1 MAAARTRGYAG
12 QNHGEKIMP
21 FVRPDVAALLAM
33 LASAPGPKME
43 EGSPEAARAMM
54 RAMRSVTERPRGEIA
69 HVVDFTIPSPHG
81 HAIPA
86 RAYSA
91 VAAPGPGPV
100 VVFFHGG
107 GWVIGDL
114 ETHDPLCAEIAR
126 VLQMTVVS
134 IDYRLAPEHRFPA
147 ATEDCLAAMRWLAE
161 TPMPVGHV
169 VTGLIP
175 AGDSAGG
182 NLAAVVTQ
190 ELHGTLPVPIVA
202 QWLIYPG
209 VDMTASGG
217 SMTDFASGYL
227 LTEAG
232 MRWFTDHYMGPEPD
246 LTHPWASPT
255 LAAALAGLPP
265 AMVFTCGLD
274 PLRDQGRAYAAK
286 LIAAGV
292 DVSFLEAAGQIHGC
306 MNLRAAIPS
315 TQGDLHACLAA
326 LKLLVADAAAPALAQ
341 AAE

>member
-1 MAAARTRGYAG
+1 
-12 QNHGEKIMP
+12 MP
-21 FVRPDVAALLAM
+21 FVRPDVANLLAM
-33 LASAPGPKME
+33 LAAAPGPKME
-43 EGSPEAARAMM
+43 EGTPEAARMMM
-54 RAMRSVTERPRGEIA
+54 RAMRDDDRAPPRRAGRCRVTSPFPARRA
-69 HVVDFTIPSPHG
+69 RSRRASTVPSPRR
-81 HAIPA
+81 P
-86 RAYSA
+86 
-91 VAAPGPGPV
+91 PGRSSSI
-100 VVFFHGG
+100 FHGG

-126 VLQMTVVS
+126 VLQLTVVS
-134 IDYRLAPEHRFPA
+134 VDYRLAPEHRFPA
-147 ATEDCLAAMRWLAE
+147 ATEDCLAAMRWLAA
-161 TPMPVGHV
+161 TPKAVGHD

-190 ELHGTLPVPIVA
+190 QLHGTLAVPIVA
-202 QWLIYPG
+202 QWLIYPA
-209 VDMTASGG
+209 VDMTAATG
-217 SMTDFASGYL
+217 SMLDFAEGYL
-227 LTEAG
+227 LTNPG
-232 MRWFTDHYMGPEPD
+232 MQWFTAHYMGEAPD
-246 LTHPWASPT
+246 FLHPYASP
-255 LAAALAGLPP
+255 LHVESLAGLPP

-315 TQGDLHACLAA
+315 TQDDLHACLAA
-326 LKLLVADAAAPALAQ
+326 LQLLVREGAAPALAQ

>member
-1 MAAARTRGYAG
+1 
-12 QNHGEKIMP
+12 MP
-21 FVRPDVAALLAM
+21 SVRPDVANLLAM
-33 LASAPGPKME
+33 LTSAPGPKME
-43 EGSPEAARAMM
+43 DGSPGAARAMM
-54 RAMRSVTERPRGEIA
+54 RAMGSLTERPRGDLA
-69 HVVDFTIPSPHG
+69 HVRDFTIPSPDG
-81 HAIPA
+81 QAIPA

-114 ETHDPLCAEIAR
+114 ETHDPLCAEIAG
-126 VLQMTVVS
+126 VLQLTVVS
-134 IDYRLAPEHRFPA
+134 IDYRLAPEHPFPA
-147 ATEDCLAAMRWLAE
+147 ATEDCLAAMRWLAA
-161 TPMPVGHV
+161 TPKAMGHDI
-169 VTGLIP
+169 TGLIP

-209 VDMTASGG
+209 VDMTATAG
-217 SMTDFASGYL
+217 SMVEFADGYL
-227 LTEAG
+227 LTAAG
-232 MRWFTDHYMGPEPD
+232 MQWFSAHYMGPEPD
-246 LTHPWASPT
+246 LTHRWASPG
-255 LAAALAGLPP
+255 LAPSLAGLPP

-292 DVSFLEAAGQIHGC
+292 DVSFIEAAGQIHGAF
-306 MNLRAAIPS
+306 NLRAAIPS
-315 TQGDLHACLAA
+315 TQADLHACLAA
-326 LKLLVADAAAPALAQ
+326 LRLLIGTADALALAQ

>member
-1 MAAARTRGYAG
+1 
-12 QNHGEKIMP
+12 MP
-21 FVRPDVAALLAM
+21 FVRPDVATLLAM

-43 EGSPEAARAMM
+43 DGTPEAARAMM
-54 RAMRSVTERPRGEIA
+54 RMMGSITERPRGDLA
-69 HVVDFTIPSPHG
+69 HVRDFTIPAPEG

-86 RAYSA
+86 RAYSD

-100 VVFFHGG
+100 IVYFHGG
-107 GWVIGDL
+107 GWVIGDI
-114 ETHDPLCAEIAR
+114 ETHDSLCAEIAR
-126 VLQMTVVS
+126 VLGATVVS
-134 IDYRLAPEHRFPA
+134 VDYRLAPEYPFPA
-147 ATEDCLAAMRWLAE
+147 ASDDAMTAMRWLAA
-161 TPMPVGHV
+161 TPMAVGHDI
-169 VTGLIP
+169 TGLIP

-182 NLAAVVTQ
+182 NLAVVVSQ
-190 ELHGTLPVPIVA
+190 ALHGSLAVPIVA

-209 VDMTASGG
+209 VDLTASGG
-217 SMTDFASGYL
+217 SMAEFADGHL

-232 MRWFTDHYMGPEPD
+232 MRWFTEQYMASAD
-246 LTHPWASPT
+246 LLHAHASP
-255 LAAALAGLPP
+255 LHADLSGQPP

-292 DVSFLEAAGQIHGC
+292 DVTYLEAAGQIHGC
-306 MNLRAAIPS
+306 FTLRGAIPS

-326 LKLLVADAAAPALAQ
+326 LRLMIGDTAAPALAL